1 MPTSPKTPCRYPGC
15 PVLTHERFCDEHQK
29 KTDAN
34 YNKYQRDPDY
44 YKRYGRNWQRIRTR
58 YIMAH
63 PLCEECKKAGRLTP
77 AKEVH
82 HVVPL
87 LKGGT
92 HYNNNLM
99 SLCKSC
105 HSAITARESSLWG

>member
-1 MPTSPKTPCRYPGC
+1 R
-15 PVLTHERFCDEHQK
+15 
-29 KTDAN
+29 A
-34 YNKYQRDPDY
+34 
-44 YKRYGRNWQRIRTR
+44 R

-87 LKGGT
+87 NKGGT
-92 HYNNNLM
+92 HYNNNLI

-105 HSAITARESSLWG
+105 HSAITAREGGLWG